1 MIGCS
6 RIVRCCGALAV
17 VAIVVGLVRSVIAAE
32 PANTVN
38 AGPSLPIFAWEG
50 VPALHATPER
60 FKELAEAGF
69 TISFSG
75 APDNATVTKMLDAAE
90 TAGVK
95 LYISSAELHSD
106 PEGTARLFKDHPALG
121 GYHLVDEPSAKSF
134 GDLGAWT
141 KRIQSVD
148 AEHPVYINL
157 LPTYGNPDLWGTP
170 DFETYLKRFIAE
182 VPTQQL
188 SYDHYPIIRGGADAS
203 TDVLRADFYQ
213 NLEICAA
220 AAREANRPLW
230 TFALLVAHTPYPIP
244 TLAHLRLQAY
254 SDLAYGTD
262 TLQYFT
268 YWTPVSTIWN
278 FHEAPINPEGKR
290 TPTYDLVKAF
300 NAELQAV
307 RGVFVG
313 SHVESVGHTGAAIPA
328 GTKPFEA
335 AAPIKSL
342 QTAGTGVV
350 ASRLAKENQR
360 FLVLVNR
367 DLHQPTVATVEF
379 DGGTPIC
386 AVAKDGTLQPLDGA
400 THSVAIEPG
409 DAAIFA
415 WPAE

>member
-1 MIGCS
+1 MIGYSKC
-6 RIVRCCGALAV
+6 VRCWCLLAIFASG
-17 VAIVVGLVRSVIAAE
+17 VALVRFASAAE
-32 PANTVN
+32 PAATVN
-38 AGPSLPIFAWEG
+38 DGPLLPIFAWEG
-50 VPALHATPER
+50 VPAAEATPER
-60 FKELAEAGF
+60 FKELADAGF

-75 APDNATVTKMLDAAE
+75 APDNATVAKMLDAAE

-95 LYISSAELHSD
+95 LYIHSPELQAD
-106 PEGTARLFKDHPALG
+106 PERTARQFKDHPALG

-141 KRIQSVD
+141 KRIQAVD

-170 DFETYLKRFIAE
+170 DFKTYLQRFLAE

-230 TFALLVAHTPYPIP
+230 AFALLVAHTPYPIP

-254 SDLAYGTD
+254 SDLAYGTE

-268 YWTPVSTIWN
+268 YWTPVSMIWN

-313 SHVESVGHTGAAIPA
+313 SQVESVGHTGAAIPA

-342 QTAGTGVV
+342 KTEGTGVV
-350 ASRLAKENQR
+350 ASRLAKGNQQ
-360 FLVLVNR
+360 FLVLVSR
-367 DLHQPTVATVEF
+367 DLHQPTTATVEF
-379 DGGTPIC
+379 DGSAPISV
-386 AVAKDGTLQPLDGA
+386 VAKDGALQPLEGV

-409 DAAIFA
+409 DVAIYA
-415 WPAE
+415 WQAE

>member
-1 MIGCS
+1 MAQHFNICRGCF
-6 RIVRCCGALAV
+6 LAV
-17 VAIVVGLVRSVIAAE
+17 VGFVFVSAVTAFAAE
-32 PANTVN
+32 PAATVN
-38 AGPSLPIFAWEG
+38 SGPALPILAWEG

-60 FKELAEAGF
+60 FKELADAGF

-75 APDNATVTKMLDAAE
+75 APDNATVAKMLDAAE

-95 LYISSAELHSD
+95 LYIHSPELQAD
-106 PEGTARLFKDHPALG
+106 PEGTARQFMSHPALG
-121 GYHLVDEPSAKSF
+121 GYHLVDEPSAKLF

-148 AEHPVYINL
+148 AKHPVYINL

-170 DFETYLKRFIAE
+170 DFETYVQRFVAE

-203 TDVLRADFYQ
+203 TDVLRPDFYQ

-220 AAREANRPLW
+220 AARESNRPLW

-254 SDLAYGTD
+254 SDLAYGTE

-313 SHVESVGHTGAAIPA
+313 SQVESVGHTGAAIPA
-328 GTKPFEA
+328 GTKPFVA

-342 QTAGTGVV
+342 QTEGTGVV
-350 ASRLAKENQR
+350 ASRLAKGNQR

-367 DLHQPTVATVEF
+367 DLHQPTTATVEF
-379 DGGTPIC
+379 DGSTAMS
-386 AVAKDGTLQPLDGA
+386 AVAKDGTLQPLEGT
-400 THSVAIEPG
+400 THSVTIEPG
-409 DAAIFA
+409 DVAIYA
-415 WPAE
+415 WQAE

>member
-1 MIGCS
+1 MAHYFFNIC
-6 RIVRCCGALAV
+6 RNCFLAV
-17 VAIVVGLVRSVIAAE
+17 VGFVLVSAVTAVAAE
-32 PANTVN
+32 PAVTVN
-38 AGPSLPIFAWEG
+38 DGPLLPIFAWEG
-50 VPALHATPER
+50 VPAAEATPER
-60 FKELAEAGF
+60 FKELADAGF

-106 PEGTARLFKDHPALG
+106 PEGTARLFKNHPALG

-141 KRIQSVD
+141 RRIQSVD

-157 LPTYGNPDLWGTP
+157 LPTYGNPEGWGTP
-170 DFETYLKRFIAE
+170 DYATYVERFLAE

-188 SYDHYPIIRGGADAS
+188 SYDHYPIVQGAADS
-203 TDVLRADFYQ
+203 PVTLRSDFYE
-213 NLEICAA
+213 NLEICSA

-313 SHVESVGHTGAAIPA
+313 SQVESVGHTGAAIPA
-328 GTKPFEA
+328 GTKPFAA

-342 QTAGTGVV
+342 QTEGTGVV
-350 ASRLAKENQR
+350 ASRLAKGDQR

-367 DLHQPTVATVEF
+367 DLHQPTTATVEF
-379 DGGTPIC
+379 DGSTRVS
-386 AVAKDGTLQPLDGA
+386 AVAKDGTLQPLEGA

-409 DAAIFA
+409 DVAIYA
-415 WPAE
+415 WQAE